1 MLNHI
6 SSKYEKLTPGI
17 GTDIF
22 IRKKAPGSQVGEG
35 YIVDIYQ
42 NGVKTDSM
50 EKNTKR
56 ETVELIQSFKDL
68 YNTNRAF
75 QNELQVHITYK
86 TKEERGE
93 TAMLSIDQTLL
104 KQASDIQNLL
114 SRILDPEIPIVIRTA
129 ADPVDIATQPAP
141 AGTAD
146 QAGLGNVTSV
156 PSTPAPEGMQDN
168 KAKIKKFMTD
178 EIIKKFTTFVKKR
191 YDEGRAEID
200 EIFNPLRSWYS
211 KLKKEIERWNQMSEE
226 KLSKEDITDVVKET
240 SKILLSKDI
249 NIISKASGIQIDQ
262 NVADLIAQ
270 VSGRSVGKPGE
281 AEKGGELGGNP
292 EESKTKESTYKV
304 VTGNIEEELYHFE
317 RQLQNSP
324 TNPIPTL
331 AKELGLDSKE
341 KVQQLNEILSKKS
354 NLTESLTAIKTW
366 VDEEIQAGK
375 KAEDKTKEFWR
386 YASEFVGVANIDDVF
401 FEWLGNSEQLSL
413 EEVNHTWKKVNSD
426 INSAFGSITESENFL
441 NCIKQAVHSFFLK
454 KEGSV
459 KDIPDNVYYN
469 DFINTIGNAL
479 PTAFEDTITSGAV
492 KNVITDTL
500 THFVGGGGGTIGSFV
515 EEIVSKSI
523 DSYLKTYGRLNAD
536 AIKQSEAGALQYISE
551 KVEEF
556 KNSINNYW
564 AKAIA
569 QKISDLNLSDSYYK
583 IIADLINKAWVSVKS
598 LIGKTSI
605 SSIVDTVLSKKGNQ
619 DVESKTFEDYIPTIV
634 SLSNNVLTEDQV
646 VSYINQFKEKYPD
659 KTPEDFYRW
668 MTKDILPNLI
678 VPSGTEESQPPSEG
692 SSQ

>member
-1 MLNHI
+1 MLKHI
-6 SSKYEKLTPGI
+6 AKDYEKLTPGI
-17 GTDIF
+17 GTDVF

-114 SRILDPEIPIVIRTA
+114 SRILDPEVPVVIRTA
-129 ADPVDIATQPAP
+129 ADPVDLATQPAP
-141 AGTAD
+141 AATAD

-168 KAKIKKFMTD
+168 KAKIKKFMAD
-178 EIIKKFTTFVKKR
+178 EIVKKFTTFVKKR
-191 YDEGRAEID
+191 SDEGRAEVD

-211 KLKKEIERWNQMSEE
+211 KLKKEIDRWNQISEE

-262 NVADLIAQ
+262 NVADLIAE

-292 EESKTKESTYKV
+292 EESQKKEGNYKI
-304 VTGNIEEELYHFE
+304 VTGNIEEELYNFE

-341 KVQQLNEILSKKS
+341 KVQQLNEILSKQS
-354 NLTESLTAIKTW
+354 NLTESQTAIKTW
-366 VDEEIQAGK
+366 VEEEIQSGK
-375 KAEDKTKEFWR
+375 KAEDKTKEFWK

-401 FEWLGNSEQLSL
+401 FEWLGNSESLSL
-413 EEVNHTWKKVNSD
+413 SEVENIWEKISSDIEEVFFRLKEAIYD
-426 INSAFGSITESENFL
+426 YENFGL
-441 NCIKQAVHSFFLK
+441 ASVTVSVMDAEGQRTLLDGYFEWAEDIKQLV
-454 KEGSV
+454 
-459 KDIPDNVYYN
+459 
-469 DFINTIGNAL
+469 FICDTNTIGNQAKTSFEAAIPQQGQITDVETAVSL
-479 PTAFEDTITSGAV
+479 LTTFLNSLDTTNTDLILNIVKLVYPSDQIPPTRVTMELKNGPKIDWVTRIENKPPPSVIGGDSFVLISPGPGQPLQKSESAGAAASGA
-492 KNVITDTL
+492 TT
-500 THFVGGGGGTIGSFV
+500 
-515 EEIVSKSI
+515 
-523 DSYLKTYGRLNAD
+523 
-536 AIKQSEAGALQYISE
+536 QY
-551 KVEEF
+551 
-556 KNSINNYW
+556 
-564 AKAIA
+564 
-569 QKISDLNLSDSYYK
+569 
-583 IIADLINKAWVSVKS
+583 
-598 LIGKTSI
+598 
-605 SSIVDTVLSKKGNQ
+605 
-619 DVESKTFEDYIPTIV
+619 P
-634 SLSNNVLTEDQV
+634 
-646 VSYINQFKEKYPD
+646 KE
-659 KTPEDFYRW
+659 
-668 MTKDILPNLI
+668 
-678 VPSGTEESQPPSEG
+678 
-692 SSQ
+692 